1 MTAPSEL
8 PTGLP
13 PVLGGLIRRLADT
26 HSALDDAYA
35 ELKRAAKRPIQ
46 TGPRLT
52 GDAANDLLMA
62 SAAASTTLSM
72 AAADLRAMLNAYSQ
86 VVATERPNLGA
97 LAALQHIS
105 PSALRHRYVE
115 AHVEAVRE
123 MDRPDPLIDL
133 IIEPFAGLREH
144 HFEGL
149 SESLD
154 AQLTIRQR
162 MREAATQEAWSLNPD
177 ASSGSFDPDRV
188 VMLLPNGEPL
198 TASEPRLISEAGPFL
213 RRALVDREPEL
224 VKTYDD
230 WVSRF
235 SERPHRLNPTR
246 KARARN

>member
-1 MTAPSEL
+1 
-8 PTGLP
+8 
-13 PVLGGLIRRLADT
+13 VD
-26 HSALDDAYA
+26 
-35 ELKRAAKRPIQ
+35 
-46 TGPRLT
+46 
-52 GDAANDLLMA
+52 
-62 SAAASTTLSM
+62 
-72 AAADLRAMLNAYSQ
+72 
-86 VVATERPNLGA
+86 
-97 LAALQHIS
+97 
-105 PSALRHRYVE
+105 

-154 AQLTIRQR
+154 AQLAIRQR
-162 MREAATQEAWSLNPD
+162 MREAAIQEAWSLNPD
-177 ASSGSFDPDRV
+177 ASIGSFDPDRV

-198 TASEPRLISEAGPFL
+198 TASEPRLISETGPFL

-224 VKTYDD
+224 VTTYDD
-230 WVSRF
+230 WVRRF